1 VPELRKDP
9 ITRRWVIIA
18 NERAARPSDFPKG
31 EPEAA
36 PSATCPFCE
45 GREGATPPE
54 IAAVRRPGTGPN
66 TPGWQVRVVPNKYPA
81 LRIEGTTDVTVDGL
95 FERMG
100 GVGAHEVIVETPD
113 HAVHPALMRPDQL
126 ASVLWMYRERYCD
139 LDRDPRFKY
148 LLLFRNHGRQAGASL
163 AHPHSQ
169 LIALPIVPKRA
180 EEELA
185 AAQAYFARE
194 GRCVFCDILRQEAGE
209 GRPEVPRETGQE
221 AGDGRPEV
229 PSMAGGEARD
239 GRPEA
244 PSTTGGEARDGAD
257 GHRPRVVWRNDEF
270 VAFTPFA
277 SWCPFELWILPRRHT
292 ASFGALRDEQIMPL
306 AEILQAVLGRLHA
319 CLSNPPYNY
328 IIHTAPYDA
337 KTDHFYHWHIEVLPR
352 LSQVAGFEW
361 GSGFYINTVPPE
373 DAARYLRETKIA
385 VARIADPTGAQG
397 GGP

>member
-9 ITRRWVIIA
+9 IIRRWVIIA
-18 NERAARPSDFPKG
+18 NERAARPSDFAKS

-45 GREGATPPE
+45 GRETTTPPE
-54 IAAVRRPGTGPN
+54 ITAIRRPGTAPD

-81 LRIEGTTDVTVDGL
+81 LRIEGTTDVTIDGMY
-95 FERMG
+95 ERMG
-100 GVGAHEVIVETPD
+100 GVGAHEVIIETTE
-113 HAVHPALMRPDQL
+113 HAAHPGVMRPDQL
-126 ASVLWMYRERYCD
+126 ASVLWMYRERYRD
-139 LDRDPRFKY
+139 LDGDPRFKY

-185 AAQAYFARE
+185 GAQAYFARE
-194 GRCVFCDILRQEAGE
+194 GRCIFCDILRQEAGPAE
-209 GRPEVPRETGQE
+209 
-221 AGDGRPEV
+221 
-229 PSMAGGEARD
+229 
-239 GRPEA
+239 
-244 PSTTGGEARDGAD
+244 GAD
-257 GHRPRVVWRNDEF
+257 GAGAFGRHRVVWKNDEF
-270 VAFTPFA
+270 VAFAPFA

-292 ASFGALRDEQIMPL
+292 ASFGALRDEQITPL
-306 AEILQAVLGRLHA
+306 AETLQSVLGRLHA

-337 KTDHFYHWHIEVLPR
+337 KVDHFYHWHIEVLPR

-385 VARIADPTGAQG
+385 VPSPSGAQG

>member
-1 VPELRKDP
+1 
-9 ITRRWVIIA
+9 
-18 NERAARPSDFPKG
+18 
-31 EPEAA
+31 
-36 PSATCPFCE
+36 
-45 GREGATPPE
+45 
-54 IAAVRRPGTGPN
+54 
-66 TPGWQVRVVPNKYPA
+66 
-81 LRIEGTTDVTVDGL
+81 
-95 FERMG
+95 
-100 GVGAHEVIVETPD
+100 
-113 HAVHPALMRPDQL
+113 
-126 ASVLWMYRERYCD
+126 
-139 LDRDPRFKY
+139 
-148 LLLFRNHGRQAGASL
+148 
-163 AHPHSQ
+163 
-169 LIALPIVPKRA
+169 VPKRA

-209 GRPEVPRETGQE
+209 GRPEVPRQTGQEAGEGWPEIPSLTGQE
-221 AGDGRPEV
+221 AGDG
-229 PSMAGGEARD
+229 ADA
-239 GRPEA
+239 
-244 PSTTGGEARDGAD
+244 AD
-257 GHRPRVVWRNDEF
+257 GHRPRVVWKNDEF

-292 ASFGALRDEQIMPL
+292 ASFGALRDEQITPL

-385 VARIADPTGAQG
+385 VVRIADPTGAQG

>member
-54 IAAVRRPGTGPN
+54 IAAVRRPGTTPN

-81 LRIEGTTDVTVDGL
+81 LRIEGTTDLRVDGL

-100 GVGAHEVIVETPD
+100 GVGAHEVIVETPE
-113 HAVHPALMRPDQL
+113 HAAHPAVMRPDQL
-126 ASVLWMYRERYCD
+126 ASALWMYRERYRD

-185 AAQAYFARE
+185 GAQAYFARE
-194 GRCVFCDILRQEAGE
+194 GRCVFCDILRQETGV

-221 AGDGRPEV
+221 AGV
-229 PSMAGGEARD
+229 PHETGQEAGTCGDA
-239 GRPEA
+239 
-244 PSTTGGEARDGAD
+244 AD
-257 GHRPRVVWRNDEF
+257 RHRPRVVWENDEF

-277 SWCPFELWILPRRHT
+277 SWCTFELWILPRRHT

-328 IIHTAPYDA
+328 FFHTAPYDA
-337 KTDHFYHWHIEVLPR
+337 KVDHFYHWHIEVLPR

-373 DAARYLRETKIA
+373 DAARYLRETR
-385 VARIADPTGAQG
+385 VAGVPVADPTGAQG

>member
-1 VPELRKDP
+1 
-9 ITRRWVIIA
+9 
-18 NERAARPSDFPKG
+18 
-31 EPEAA
+31 
-36 PSATCPFCE
+36 
-45 GREGATPPE
+45 
-54 IAAVRRPGTGPN
+54 VR
-66 TPGWQVRVVPNKYPA
+66 RVVPNKYPA

-113 HAVHPALMRPDQL
+113 HAAHPGVMRPDQL

-139 LDRDPRFKY
+139 LDKDPRFKY

-194 GRCVFCDILRQEAGE
+194 GRCVFCDILRQEAGV
-209 GRPEVPRETGQE
+209 GRSEAPRETGQE
-221 AGDGRPEV
+221 AGDG
-229 PSMAGGEARD
+229 AN
-239 GRPEA
+239 
-244 PSTTGGEARDGAD
+244 
-257 GHRPRVVWRNDEF
+257 GHRPRVVWKNDEF

-292 ASFGALRDEQIMPL
+292 ASFGALQDEQITPL

>member
-18 NERAARPSDFPKG
+18 NERAARPSDFAKG

-45 GREGATPPE
+45 GREATTPPE
-54 IAAVRRPGTGPN
+54 IAAVRRPGTAPD

-81 LRIEGTTDVTVDGL
+81 LRIEGTTDVTMEGM

-100 GVGAHEVIVETPD
+100 GVGAHEVIIETPE
-113 HAVHPALMRPDQL
+113 HSAHPGVMRPDQL
-126 ASVLWMYRERYCD
+126 ASVLWMYRERYRD

-148 LLLFRNHGRQAGASL
+148 LLLFRNHGREAGASL

-169 LIALPIVPKRA
+169 LIALPAVPKRA

-185 AAQAYFARE
+185 GAQAYFARE
-194 GRCVFCDILRQEAGE
+194 GRCIFCDILHQEAGAE
-209 GRPEVPRETGQE
+209 P
-221 AGDGRPEV
+221 AD
-229 PSMAGGEARD
+229 
-239 GRPEA
+239 
-244 PSTTGGEARDGAD
+244 DGAAANS
-257 GHRPRVVWRNDEF
+257 RRVVWKNDEF

-292 ASFGALRDEQIMPL
+292 ASFGTLRDEQITPL
-306 AEILQAVLGRLHA
+306 AEIMQAVLGRLHA

-337 KTDHFYHWHIEVLPR
+337 KVDHFYHWHIEVLPR

-373 DAARYLRETKIA
+373 DAARYLRETK
-385 VARIADPTGAQG
+385 VPVGSPSGATPAA
-397 GGP
+397 GPAG